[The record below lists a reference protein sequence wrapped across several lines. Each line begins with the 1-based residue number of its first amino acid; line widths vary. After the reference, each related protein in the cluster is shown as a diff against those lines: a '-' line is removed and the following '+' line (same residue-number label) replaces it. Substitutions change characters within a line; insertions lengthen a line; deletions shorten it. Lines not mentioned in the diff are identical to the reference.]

1 MRNRNT
7 AWMYILVVMIA
18 GFIALNN
25 TRSSEDDEKAV
36 KQAVSQ
42 FYVALNEMFKGNVK
56 PIKEVWSHT
65 DDVTYM
71 GPGGGIKVG
80 WVQVLASWEA
90 QAAMKLGGVV
100 KPEGMHIIVGQD
112 IAVTSNY
119 EKGSNVDS
127 EGKQIEVSIR
137 ATNTFRKEDGK
148 WKMIGHHTD
157 LLPFLQK

>member
-1 MRNRNT
+1 MIIKSNCYS
-7 AWMYILVVMIA
+7 YILVLLLAV
-18 GFIALNN
+18 FIGSIN
-25 TRSSEDDEKAV
+25 TQASENDEKAV

-42 FYVALNEMFKGNVK
+42 FYIALNEMFKGN
-56 PIKEVWSHT
+56 IETMKEVWSHSG
-65 DDVTYM
+65 DVTYM

-80 WVQVLASWEA
+80 WKQVLADWEA
-90 QAAMKLGGVV
+90 QAAMKLGGTV
-100 KPEGMHIIVGQD
+100 KPENMSISIGKD

-119 EKGSNVDS
+119 EKGSNINA
-127 EGKQIEVSIR
+127 EGKQMEVSIR